1 MLSTY
6 EFLVVVHVPIAP
18 PQRSKMGLQRH
29 LGIYISFD
37 SPFIIQYLDPQTGD
51 VFMTCFSNCHFDETI
66 FPSLRGGK
74 SILEEWLENNNNIT
88 WNALTL
94 FHLNPWTNQSDLK
107 VQKIIH
113 L

>member
-1 MLSTY
+1 MILHVASLIRLRPSSHHNLSSLQ
-6 EFLVVVHVPIAP
+6 LVVSQQPNVIHVRIFGCVVHVPIAP

-29 LGIYISFD
+29 LGIYIGFY

-74 SILEEWLENNNNIT
+74 SILEE
-88 WNALTL
+88 
-94 FHLNPWTNQSDLK
+94 
-107 VQKIIH
+107 
-113 L
+113 